1 MKKWG
6 WTLGVLLLA
15 AGLTAQTLDQ
25 PVATVKLD
33 KKSSIVSQK
42 AFRDRVAAVEA
53 AQNKKLDLDSKK
65 AVLQDLLTEELIKM
79 DMDAQGIKA
88 SDEDLLKQFRA
99 NNPGMTDAQIRAEVE
114 RQSGKSWDEAVAP
127 MKRQVATMKY
137 FNQFPQAQEVG
148 KVTVTDAEIKDFYD
162 ANTALF
168 TAPDFV
174 RLSHIFFD
182 TKVKPKGTLAE
193 IEKKAEDTLKKIM
206 SGQLTFEEAA
216 SSVSDDSTSA
226 KLNGD
231 IGFIPRTLE
240 SQAGAQLL
248 SVFGKDFLTTVFGLK
263 KGEISKVLTS
273 NSGLHI
279 VRITQKLDKHFMTL
293 DEAIYPGKEETVRV
307 AIKSN
312 LQQRKM
318 AAAQAKMISDI
329 GGDLKK
335 KAAIKTFEQNF

>member
-148 KVTVTDAEIKDFYD
+148 KVTVSDAEIKDFYD

-193 IEKKAEDTLKKIM
+193 IEKKAEDTLKKIT